1 MPAGP
6 HALVVRRKSECF
18 RARGGRSILVLL
30 TAAFPSSRLPHT
42 PIMSRS
48 RPLSR
53 VVRLLAVACIAV
65 GLTMILGCHFPLA
78 HPRMKPFQRYAQPR
92 DSTEYPPD
100 SAGLTV
106 RFMGTSSLL
115 FTDRDSTSILMD
127 GFVSRPHWA
136 RVGLWTIGPN
146 CRRIRSAYARLDTPV
161 VAAVF
166 AGHAHYD
173 HAMDAPVWAQMTGAE
188 LVGSQSIK
196 MLGLGIGLPDS
207 QITVVPEDTKVP
219 FGNFE
224 LTFVESAHGP
234 PDRYPGTRH
243 APLEPRKRARKWAT
257 GLVYSVFIRHRG
269 RTILVQSTAGYKPGA
284 LLGRHADVVY
294 LAVGGLGHQ
303 PLAAIDTYWNEVVR
317 ATGARRVILVHWDDF
332 FRSLDKPMLATPY
345 GGDNVARG
353 VGRIVERAISDG
365 VDVRIPDAFT
375 PADPFHGLSLPMA
388 PVDPARKPVTLHP
401 RPDTTYCPADPAAE
415 AIRSQVRGGR

>member
-1 MPAGP
+1 M
-6 HALVVRRKSECF
+6 
-18 RARGGRSILVLL
+18 AR
-30 TAAFPSSRLPHT
+30 
-42 PIMSRS
+42 
-48 RPLSR
+48 LSPPPR

-78 HPRMKPFQRYAQPR
+78 HPRMKPFFQHYRQS
-92 DSTEYPPD
+92 DTIND
-100 SAGLTV
+100 MTV

-127 GFVSRPHWA
+127 GFVSRPHWL

-146 CRRIRSAYARLDTPV
+146 CGRIRSAYGRLHSPTI
-161 VAAVF
+161 AAVF

-173 HAMDAPVWAQMTGAE
+173 HAMDAPVWAQMTGAQ

-196 MLGLGIGLPDS
+196 MLGLGIGLPES
-207 QITVVPEDTKVP
+207 QVTVVPEGTPVR
-219 FGNFE
+219 FGEFE
-224 LTFVESAHGP
+224 LTFIESAHGP
-234 PDRYPGTRH
+234 PDRYPGTVH
-243 APLEPRKRARKWAT
+243 APLEPRARTRKWAT

-332 FRSLDKPMLATPY
+332 FRSLNRSMLATPY
-345 GGDNVARG
+345 AGDNVARG

-365 VDVRIPDAFT
+365 VDVRIPSVFA

-388 PVDPARKPVTLHP
+388 PDAVDPARKPVTLHP
-401 RPDTTYCPADPAAE
+401 RPARPYCPADPAAE
-415 AIRSQVRGGR
+415 AIRSRVRGR